1 MRPHPFHPLT
11 DPEFTYLA
19 THLPTATTPRRGR
32 RPADLRRTLNAIFW
46 VACSSGPWK
55 DLPEEY
61 GRPGT
66 ASRQLRRW
74 ARSGDMDR
82 LLALVAAATPEDSIP
97 NALAW
102 RICRA
107 WRRISRIVPLS
118 SLVRAKTLGLPAA
131 LPAPPNFLP
140 DPNLS
145 KTAQALVIEALKT
158 PAAHPPGTFNRL
170 GKLLLDAGGRPRH
183 WRLR

>member
-1 MRPHPFHPLT
+1 MRPHPFHALT
-11 DPEFTYLA
+11 DAEFAFLA
-19 THLPTATTPRRGR
+19 AHLPTATPRRGR
-32 RPADLRRTLNAIFW
+32 RPADLRRTLDAIFW
-46 VACSSGPWK
+46 VARSSGPWK
-55 DLPEEY
+55 DLPPEY

-74 ARSGDMDR
+74 AKSGVMDR
-82 LLALVAAATPEDSIP
+82 LLAVVATAEPEDEIP

-107 WRRISRIVPLS
+107 WRRISRVVPLS
-118 SLVRAKTLGLPAA
+118 SLVWAKDLGLRPA

-145 KTAQALVIEALKT
+145 KTAQALVIAALRD
-158 PAAHPPGTFNRL
+158 PMAHPPRTFAGL
-170 GKLLLDAGGRPRH
+170 GRMLLDAGGRPRH
-183 WRLR
+183 WRLK

>member
-1 MRPHPFHPLT
+1 MRPHPFLPLT
-11 DPEFTYLA
+11 DPEFAFLSR
-19 THLPTATTPRRGR
+19 HLPPHTGRRGR
-32 RPADLRRTLNAIFW
+32 PPADPRRTLNAIFW

-55 DLPEEY
+55 DLPEDY

-74 ARSGDMDR
+74 ARSGHMDL
-82 LLALVAAATPEDSIP
+82 LLALVAGRAAEDEIL
-97 NALAW
+97 NGLAW

-107 WRRISRIVPLS
+107 WRRISRVVPLS
-118 SLVRAKTLGLPAA
+118 SLMRAKTFNLRAA

-145 KTAQALVIEALKT
+145 KAAQAFVIAALKT
-158 PAAHPPGTFNRL
+158 PRVHPPGTFNRL
-170 GKLLLDAGGRPRH
+170 GRLLLDAGGRPRH